1 MAWGL
6 LHQHMCCCAGAASF
20 TRVGEG
26 VAGPK
31 EIWNVGN
38 AQGKGVK
45 ACYEAVKSDARC
57 PSPKYFTYV
66 ARADQNCGCKGS
78 SGSLTIRADANA
90 DYYRIKDGVPV
101 PSPRQP
107 GVYSMCFIHWRLPT
121 RSSVA
126 CCCVPLAWALGAK

>member
-1 MAWGL
+1 
-6 LHQHMCCCAGAASF
+6 MCCCAGAASF
-20 TRVGEG
+20 TRGGEG

-90 DYYRIKDGVPV
+90 DYYRIEDGGNMGGTICKCD
-101 PSPRQP
+101 RYF
-107 GVYSMCFIHWRLPT
+107 G
-121 RSSVA
+121 
-126 CCCVPLAWALGAK
+126 LGAGCSGSGGSLTAALKGLNNCAVLRLL